1 MSKILPAKVT
11 HRRVLYLAIP
21 VVLSNATMPIL
32 GAVDTAV
39 VGQMGLAAPIGAV
52 GIAAVIITAIFWLF
66 GFLRMGVSGLTAQ
79 ALGEKNITEANA
91 LLIRSLIIGFIVGL
105 FFIILQS
112 PVFFGALFISPASE
126 DVKFLAKEYLNIRI
140 YSGPAV
146 IGLYGITGWLIAKER
161 TKSIFLIQFL
171 MNAINIS
178 LDLVFVLRLEMGVEG
193 VAYASLIAEWS
204 GFLIGLWL
212 TKEAFGKST
221 WKNKKYIF
229 DTIRL
234 KKMAIVNSDILIRT
248 LLLQAAIL
256 SFIFLGSSF
265 DDNTLAA
272 NQILIQFLHIASYGL
287 DGFAVA
293 SESLVGKAVGAK
305 KINDLRQT
313 VKVTSIWGAITII
326 FMTAFFG
333 IFGDIFIKLMTTSI
347 DIQNITT
354 QYLPWVIMA
363 PLAGGASWMLDGIF
377 IGATRTT
384 DMRNMMIISFIVY
397 IISIIIFLPYFGNH
411 GLWLALIIFYM
422 ARGITLGLRYN
433 KIEISLTTK
442 SG

>member
-1 MSKILPAKVT
+1 MSKILPSKVT

-79 ALGEKNITEANA
+79 ALGEKNIIEANA
-91 LLIRSLIIGFIVGL
+91 LLIRSLIIGFVVGL

-112 PVFFGALFISPASE
+112 PLFFGALYISPASE

-178 LDLVFVLRLEMGVEG
+178 LDLVFVLQLEMGVEG
-193 VAYASLIAEWS
+193 VASASLIAEWS

-221 WKNKKYIF
+221 WKNKKHIF

-234 KKMAIVNSDILIRT
+234 KKMAIVNTDILIRT

-256 SFIFLGSSF
+256 SF
-265 DDNTLAA
+265 
-272 NQILIQFLHIASYGL
+272 Y
-287 DGFAVA
+287 
-293 SESLVGKAVGAK
+293 
-305 KINDLRQT
+305 
-313 VKVTSIWGAITII
+313 
-326 FMTAFFG
+326 FFRL
-333 IFGDIFIKLMTTSI
+333 FI
-347 DIQNITT
+347 
-354 QYLPWVIMA
+354 
-363 PLAGGASWMLDGIF
+363 
-377 IGATRTT
+377 
-384 DMRNMMIISFIVY
+384 
-397 IISIIIFLPYFGNH
+397 
-411 GLWLALIIFYM
+411 
-422 ARGITLGLRYN
+422 
-433 KIEISLTTK
+433 
-442 SG
+442 

>member
-313 VKVTSIWGAITII
+313 VKVTSIWGTITII
-326 FMTAFFG
+326 FMTALFG

-354 QYLPWVIMA
+354 QYLPWMIMA

-411 GLWLALIIFYM
+411 GLWLALIIFYI

>member
-1 MSKILPAKVT
+1 MSKILPSKVT

-79 ALGEKNITEANA
+79 ALGEKNIIEANA

-178 LDLVFVLRLEMGVEG
+178 LDLVFVLQLEMGVEG
-193 VAYASLIAEWS
+193 VASASLIAEWS

-234 KKMAIVNSDILIRT
+234 KKMAIVNTDILIRT

-354 QYLPWVIMA
+354 QYLPWMIMA

-411 GLWLALIIFYM
+411 GLWLALIIFYI

>member
-1 MSKILPAKVT
+1 
-11 HRRVLYLAIP
+11 
-21 VVLSNATMPIL
+21 
-32 GAVDTAV
+32 
-39 VGQMGLAAPIGAV
+39 
-52 GIAAVIITAIFWLF
+52 
-66 GFLRMGVSGLTAQ
+66 MGVSGLTAQ

-91 LLIRSLIIGFIVGL
+91 LLIRSLIIGFMVGL

-112 PVFFGALFISPASE
+112 PVFFGALFISPASD

-354 QYLPWVIMA
+354 QYLPWMIMA

-411 GLWLALIIFYM
+411 GLWLALIIFYI

>member
-91 LLIRSLIIGFIVGL
+91 LLIRSLIIGFMVGL

-112 PVFFGALFISPASE
+112 PVFFGALFISPASD

-354 QYLPWVIMA
+354 QYLPWMIMA

-411 GLWLALIIFYM
+411 GLWLALIIFYI

>member
-1 MSKILPAKVT
+1 
-11 HRRVLYLAIP
+11 
-21 VVLSNATMPIL
+21 
-32 GAVDTAV
+32 
-39 VGQMGLAAPIGAV
+39 
-52 GIAAVIITAIFWLF
+52 
-66 GFLRMGVSGLTAQ
+66 MGVSGLTAQ
-79 ALGEKNITEANA
+79 ALGEKNIIEANA
-91 LLIRSLIIGFIVGL
+91 LLIRSLIIGFVVGL

-112 PVFFGALFISPASE
+112 PLFFGALYISPASE
-126 DVKFLAKEYLNIRI
+126 DVKFLAKDYLNIRI

-178 LDLVFVLRLEMGVEG
+178 LDLVFVLQLEMGVEG

-229 DTIRL
+229 DTILL
-234 KKMAIVNSDILIRT
+234 KKMAIVNTDILIRT

-272 NQILIQFLHIASYGL
+272 NQILIQFLHISSYGL

-354 QYLPWVIMA
+354 QYLPWMIMA

-411 GLWLALIIFYM
+411 GLWLALIIFYIT
-422 ARGITLGLRYN
+422 RGITLGLRYN

>member
-1 MSKILPAKVT
+1 MSKILPEKVT

-178 LDLVFVLRLEMGVEG
+178 LDLVFVLQLEMGVEG
-193 VAYASLIAEWS
+193 VASASLIAEWS

-234 KKMAIVNSDILIRT
+234 KKMAIVNIDILIRT

-305 KINDLRQT
+305 KIDDLRQT

-354 QYLPWVIMA
+354 QYLPWMIMA

-411 GLWLALIIFYM
+411 GLWLALIIFYI

>member
-91 LLIRSLIIGFIVGL
+91 LLIRSLIIGFMVGL

-112 PVFFGALFISPASE
+112 PVFFGALFISPASD

-347 DIQNITT
+347 EIQNITT
-354 QYLPWVIMA
+354 QYLPWMIMA

-411 GLWLALIIFYM
+411 GLWLALIIFYI

>member
-1 MSKILPAKVT
+1 MSKILPSKVT

-79 ALGEKNITEANA
+79 ALGEKNIIEANA
-91 LLIRSLIIGFIVGL
+91 LLIRSLIIGFVVGL

-112 PVFFGALFISPASE
+112 PLFFGALFISPASE

-171 MNAINIS
+171 MNTINIS
-178 LDLVFVLRLEMGVEG
+178 LDLVFVLQLEMGVEG
-193 VAYASLIAEWS
+193 VAFASLIAEWS
-204 GFLIGLWL
+204 GFLIGLWY

-326 FMTAFFG
+326 FMTAFFW

-347 DIQNITT
+347 DIQNITI
-354 QYLPWVIMA
+354 QYLPWMIVA

-411 GLWLALIIFYM
+411 GLWLALIIFYI

-433 KIEISLTTK
+433 KIEISLITK